1 MKYSEKV
8 NQKTNFEKMIDAFD
22 LGCNKITGSIVAVA
36 FNELKAVD
44 TADNSFVNF
53 YATAMWNRTAEE
65 SNFKEFCATKVARIQ
80 EVFCENFTKVGS
92 ENFSITDATRSL
104 LAVIEA
110 AKDQIYDQY
119 ARLTDPEYKSKIDM
133 PKKYFNEQGLFLAR

>member
-22 LGCNKITGSIVAVA
+22 LGCNKIAGSIAAVA

-65 SNFKEFCATKVARIQ
+65 SNFKEFCATKVAKIQ
-80 EVFCENFTKVGS
+80 EIFCENFSEVGS
-92 ENFSITDATRSL
+92 ESFSITDATRSL
-104 LAVIEA
+104 LEVIQQS
-110 AKDQIYDQY
+110 KDQIYDQF
-119 ARLTDPEYKSKIDM
+119 ARLTDPEYKSNVDM

>member
-1 MKYSEKV
+1 MNYAKKI
-8 NQKTNFEKMIDAFD
+8 NQKSNFEKIIDSID
-22 LGCNKITGSIVAVA
+22 LGCNRITAAVAAVA
-36 FNELKAVD
+36 FKELEAVD

-53 YATAMWNRTAEE
+53 YSTAMWNKTAEE
-65 SNFKEFCATKVARIQ
+65 SNFKEFCATKVAKIQ
-80 EVFCENFTKVGS
+80 ETFCENFSQVGS

-104 LAVIEA
+104 LSIIET